1 MKLIRMER
9 VLALTRSA
17 QSVPVPVMLFTSEG
31 RMNTVW
37 KKN

>member
-9 VLALTRSA
+9 VLTLTRSS
-17 QSVPVPVMLFTSEG
+17 QSVPDPVTLFTSEG